1 MLSLALPVVLPA
13 LSSSGHMLDHHL
25 AQIVSIIV
33 MHALMV
39 PLVILARLALLKLQE
54 IFVNNAL
61 Q

>member
-1 MLSLALPVVLPA
+1 MLPLALLLALLA
-13 LSSSGHMLDHHL
+13 LSSNGHMLDHHL
-25 AQIVSIIV
+25 AQIVSIIA